1 MAAARSK
8 FIKTFLPFGALIV
21 GGYIGLA
28 QFRKVKYENRPDQR
42 LIVYKEQLERA
53 GMGADDYQAR
63 MAQSSKDAKLSSE
76 AEYEKVVA
84 KLNLDKWENKR
95 GPRPWEKKEE
105 MEERLKREADE
116 RAKQKKA

>member
-1 MAAARSK
+1 MAPRSP
-8 FIKTFLPFGALIV
+8 FVKTFLPFGALII
-21 GGYIGLA
+21 GGYVGLA

-42 LIVYKEQLERA
+42 LVVYKEQLEKA
-53 GMGADDYQAR
+53 GMGTDDYQAR
-63 MAQSSKDAKLSSE
+63 LAESSQAAKLSSE

-105 MEERLKREADE
+105 MEERLKREAEE